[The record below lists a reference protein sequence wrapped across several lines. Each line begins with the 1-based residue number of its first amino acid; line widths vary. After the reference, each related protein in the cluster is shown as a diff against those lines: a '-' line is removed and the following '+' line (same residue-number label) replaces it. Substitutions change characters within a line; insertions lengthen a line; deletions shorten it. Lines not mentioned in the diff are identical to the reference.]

1 MRRSR
6 LRQPPSQMTPCD
18 VSGTLCRSLFRE
30 LRRSSILTRAVESS
44 PTEIFIN
51 DTSTDLLSNFAA
63 KRSSVDLGNV
73 AEGRTAARLGLVLN
87 TFYQLSLAPVLNTGN
102 IPATWSE
109 FKELNLGLYPLLNST
124 VTETT
129 TILIHTV
136 SWGWWFVLLLSSIIL
151 LILSLAGCLAGSMT
165 HIPQIF
171 GFVSTLAWNN
181 RYMHDVSTGELG
193 GYERARLL
201 RDVQVR
207 IGDVQAHK
215 EIGHI
220 AFAKV
225 VDASVKDEEYFALP
239 VRKGRR
245 YE

>member
-1 MRRSR
+1 
-6 LRQPPSQMTPCD
+6 
-18 VSGTLCRSLFRE
+18 
-30 LRRSSILTRAVESS
+30 
-44 PTEIFIN
+44 
-51 DTSTDLLSNFAA
+51 
-63 KRSSVDLGNV
+63 
-73 AEGRTAARLGLVLN
+73 
-87 TFYQLSLAPVLNTGN
+87 
-102 IPATWSE
+102 
-109 FKELNLGLYPLLNST
+109 
-124 VTETT
+124 
-129 TILIHTV
+129 
-136 SWGWWFVLLLSSIIL
+136 
-151 LILSLAGCLAGSMT
+151 MT

-207 IGDVQAHK
+207 IGDVQTHK

-225 VDASVKDEEYFALP
+225 VDASVKDKEFFTLP